1 MAFVPLQVPRIGS
14 PAAGAERAAGPE
26 DEGASAEGEDGPKGE
41 TGSLPEIPEEGEDG
55 LKGETGSLPEI
66 PEEGEDG
73 PKGETGSL
81 PEIPEEGEDGP
92 KGETGSLPEI
102 PEEGEDGPKGETGS
116 LPEIPE
122 EGDNGSSPPG
132 PAARWYSCH
141 AGIAAETRSSAPTQI
156 TATIRIVPSL
166 DVSAIDDSPPKYRRK
181 TPFKNVSRSSK
192 PPPVRCG
199 IQLSV
204 VPGSWRSGTARRSCF
219 DLHPQGFAVPSVP
232 LHQRSTGYVPSHCS
246 AEDVSFLFQS
256 RDSRHPCL
264 HTAAL
269 PEWWEDFP
277 QRSRND
283 HRRPHAPSHAPTIF
297 ASADYQDN

>member
-1 MAFVPLQVPRIGS
+1 MGRID
-14 PAAGAERAAGPE
+14 R
-26 DEGASAEGEDGPKGE
+26 
-41 TGSLPEIPEEGEDG
+41 
-55 LKGETGSLPEI
+55 
-66 PEEGEDG
+66 
-73 PKGETGSL
+73 
-81 PEIPEEGEDGP
+81 
-92 KGETGSLPEI
+92 
-102 PEEGEDGPKGETGS
+102 
-116 LPEIPE
+116 
-122 EGDNGSSPPG
+122 NPPG
-132 PAARWYSCH
+132 PAARGYFYH

-269 PEWWEDFP
+269 PEWCEDFP

-297 ASADYQDN
+297 VSADYQDN